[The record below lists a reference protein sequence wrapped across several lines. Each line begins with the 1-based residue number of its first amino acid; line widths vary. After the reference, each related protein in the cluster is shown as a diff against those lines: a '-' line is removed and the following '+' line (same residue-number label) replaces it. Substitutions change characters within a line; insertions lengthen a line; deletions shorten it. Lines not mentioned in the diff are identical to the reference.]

1 MAIIGNE
8 QEKRTERIAALQTSI
23 QNKDDAMRKR
33 DERHAKQKEIAL
45 AAANESN
52 DKSEKDLMDRFLI

>member
-1 MAIIGNE
+1 MNIVEKE
-8 QEKRTERIAALQTSI
+8 QLKRTERIAALQTSI
-23 QNKDDAMRKR
+23 QNKEDAMRKR

-52 DKSEKDLMDRFLI
+52 DKSEKDLMDKYLI